1 MSERLY
7 DEIRKIQTEIIHHSN
22 DFLQNEEQTIITLIN
37 PILREVGW
45 KTGNPREVK
54 RQYSVEGGRVDIA
67 LLRNG
72 EPVVFV
78 EAKALNTR
86 LDTKLK
92 QISDYCSH
100 YGVPTALLT
109 DGAEWRI
116 YRPLLTTLPFGQR
129 QILRIQLGESE
140 TEARNAAKQLALLA
154 PEELEQ
160 LEEKSWPI
168 LIDNYWNA
176 FGKND
181 SDLLKKLIKPLR
193 QSFANYLKKRTVEVP
208 PEAVRSFL
216 RDKLE
221 LKSPHAPP
229 NQTPKPP
236 PSRKPPSPL
245 PDTGRVVVLNKEHY
259 PVKSAYEIL
268 LQTAEWLVKQNKLN
282 REVCPILPGEK
293 SKKRYL
299 IHTQPIHK
307 SGLPFKRPKQLSNGL
322 YLEVNYS
329 QPESIRLA
337 QSLLEHYG
345 YQPATLQLIGF
356 DD

>member
-7 DEIRKIQTEIIHHSN
+7 EEIRKIQTEIIHHSN

-86 LDTKLK
+86 LDAKLK

-160 LEEKSWPI
+160 LEEISWPI

-221 LKSPHAPP
+221 LQTPPAPP
-229 NQTPKPP
+229 IPQPEPEPTP
-236 PSRKPPSPL
+236 
-245 PDTGRVVVLNKEHY
+245 PDTGRAVILDGERIALQYAN
-259 PVKSAYEIL
+259 EIL
-268 LQTAEWLVKQNKLN
+268 IQTAEWLIKRGHLHRKD
-282 REVCPILPGEK
+282 CPILS
-293 SKKRYL
+293 SKWATERFF
-299 IHTQPIHK
+299 IHDVARHPNGRDFY
-307 SGLPFKRPKQLSNGL
+307 SPKKLSNGL
-322 YLEVNYS
+322 YLAASHS
-329 QPESIRLA
+329 QRGIIRIA
-337 QSLLEHYG
+337 RSLLERYD
-345 YQPATLQLIGF
+345 YPPDTLQLIGF